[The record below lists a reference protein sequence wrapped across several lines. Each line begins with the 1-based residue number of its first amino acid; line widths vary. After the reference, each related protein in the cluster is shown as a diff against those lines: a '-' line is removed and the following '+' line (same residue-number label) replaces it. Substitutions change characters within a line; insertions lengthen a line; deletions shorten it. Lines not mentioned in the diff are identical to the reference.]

1 MAFGQ
6 EHWKVLLSQMENGGD
21 YTNQLFFGQS
31 RFSQSWR
38 VETLVKARAKL
49 GIGIIRAKVGGRALG
64 ETTAIS
70 DRNPI
75 EVAKRVTSAH
85 TLCISDDVAAN
96 DVAVGQVVSTLEAF
110 RGGVT
115 PIIPSS
121 LTSYF
126 AVGNPSKARNL
137 VICDYDSTMM
147 IMAKSYDYETAKNL
161 AAELKE
167 KHDLSVN
174 FPTFTE
180 DSYKTP
186 TQFTSANEIHRMC
199 MLSRDDLHA
208 EVQAFMDK
216 NFTNL
221 MKNSTEYT
229 MAFWQRVISI
239 LKSGSTMDDMVDL
252 MVNGHGCVIP
262 VIMNVGGEAKGG
274 GHAFF
279 TMGTQVMLKKGWMSR
294 FICPGMSNKY
304 HGSWYNNEHSV
315 PYNANLLVSPTHC
328 IIIDTNAAGQNHL
341 SNDNDGIYAGI
352 AIRIGNELRII
363 RRVHENQVCSKP
375 DDTHTNRSEL
385 VRYEVQFSRHTYQ
398 HHQFMLIYATE
409 CGIGHTSYEYIFSNL
424 RSTTARSNMT
434 RECVNPDE
442 RCDGDH
448 CFHRLMLISNSIY
461 FCFPMDHT
469 TNQCLSV
476 HRKKARDWN
485 YTLAQRE
492 YVCGN

>member
-1 MAFGQ
+1 VTKIPTTSDPAPRSAKTQTATTASTAFAAANESNKNTNISAHGESIEEANVSPTNPTNPSTNQNTNQYTNISANSQKLQDKENRATRKKIKEEVLQKIPQFKAVLRVSLAFGP

-31 RFSQSWR
+31 RFSQKWR
-38 VETLVKARAKL
+38 GETLANARAKL

-64 ETTAIS
+64 ETTANS
-70 DRNPI
+70 DRYPI

-85 TLCISDDVAAN
+85 TLCLSDDVAAN

-110 RGGVT
+110 RDGVT

-137 VICDYDSTMM
+137 VICDYDSAMM

-167 KHDLSVN
+167 KHALSAN

-186 TQFTSANEIHRMC
+186 TQFTSANEIHWMC
-199 MLSRDDLHA
+199 MLTRDDLHA

-216 NFTNL
+216 NFINL

-279 TMGTQVMLKKGWMSR
+279 TMGVRIFLRG
-294 FICPGMSNKY
+294 Y
-304 HGSWYNNEHSV
+304 
-315 PYNANLLVSPTHC
+315 LLVVT
-328 IIIDTNAAGQNHL
+328 
-341 SNDNDGIYAGI
+341 
-352 AIRIGNELRII
+352 
-363 RRVHENQVCSKP
+363 
-375 DDTHTNRSEL
+375 
-385 VRYEVQFSRHTYQ
+385 
-398 HHQFMLIYATE
+398 
-409 CGIGHTSYEYIFSNL
+409 
-424 RSTTARSNMT
+424 
-434 RECVNPDE
+434 
-442 RCDGDH
+442 
-448 CFHRLMLISNSIY
+448 
-461 FCFPMDHT
+461 
-469 TNQCLSV
+469 
-476 HRKKARDWN
+476 
-485 YTLAQRE
+485 
-492 YVCGN
+492 